1 MTPLAGGT
9 MMQNK
14 ILKRVDASVVL
25 SQLPLFQEVGKDLL
39 DHIAGYSHQQKLA
52 KGTFLFQKGDHASGF
67 FVIVTGKIK
76 LALSVSHNNERVID
90 VLSPG
95 QSFGEALMFL
105 NRPYPVY
112 AQAISDATLIHV
124 AQDPIFELLACDPFF
139 ARRMLAGMSMRL
151 HHLILDI
158 DTFSQQTGTQR
169 VVSFILQHLPDSS
182 TTAEN
187 TTITFP
193 LPCTK
198 QLVASRLCLA
208 PETLSRSLHELVSN
222 GLIEV
227 NGKLIFVKNIQALRS
242 YNLHH

>member
-1 MTPLAGGT
+1 
-9 MMQNK
+9 MMQSK
-14 ILKRVDASVVL
+14 KSTRADASVVL

-39 DHIAGYSHQQKLA
+39 EHIAAYSQQQKVA
-52 KGTFLFQKGDHASGF
+52 KGALLFQKGDPASGF

-76 LALSVSHNNERVID
+76 LAISVSQNNERVID
-90 VLSPG
+90 ILSPG

-112 AQAISDATLIHV
+112 AQALSDSTLIHV
-124 AQDPIFELLACDPFF
+124 AQDPIFELLASDPFF
-139 ARRMLAGMSMRL
+139 ARRMLAGMSIRL

-169 VVSFILQHLPDSS
+169 LVSFILQHLPDSG
-182 TTAEN
+182 TTADD

-198 QLVASRLCLA
+198 QLIASRLCLA

-227 NGKLIFVKNIQALRS
+227 KGKLIFIKNIEALRS